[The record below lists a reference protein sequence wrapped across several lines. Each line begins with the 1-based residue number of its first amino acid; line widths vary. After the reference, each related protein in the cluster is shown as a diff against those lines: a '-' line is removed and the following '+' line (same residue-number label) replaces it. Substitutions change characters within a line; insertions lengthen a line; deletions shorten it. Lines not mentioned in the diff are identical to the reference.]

1 MQIPLSAYSVG
12 TVALNLQGVNPQ
24 VIRNAVQ
31 PLALRKS
38 KHIGLLFFAVT
49 QRGKSYSILILN
61 LVCRYPPGSWEGG
74 TADTRENG
82 TLASGLQNL
91 PSVSPHQSVWRESFQ
106 KLPRRAVRIWWGPA
120 RSVKSPSLI
129 AGSEWS
135 GETAPFSSPGN
146 SHAFEFSGRNYRSKS
161 LWPLLT
167 LWFQW
172 HFAWGH
178 LHVLLSS
185 RAERTFISS

>member
-38 KHIGLLFFAVT
+38 KHVGPLFFAVT

-74 TADTRENG
+74 TADTLRMA
-82 TLASGLQNL
+82 LSPQVSKICLQ
-91 PSVSPHQSVWRESFQ
+91 S
-106 KLPRRAVRIWWGPA
+106 
-120 RSVKSPSLI
+120 
-129 AGSEWS
+129 
-135 GETAPFSSPGN
+135 
-146 SHAFEFSGRNYRSKS
+146 
-161 LWPLLT
+161 LLT
-167 LWFQW
+167 KAFGGRLFRSSHGEQS
-172 HFAWGH
+172 GSGGG
-178 LHVLLSS
+178 LLGLLKVHP
-185 RAERTFISS
+185 